1 MAGHVSR
8 FSQGLNGH
16 FIFSLGQLDTAINRQ
31 ARKHLLLARRPADQQ
46 PVNLSGLANSDQQV
60 TWRLVMVAIR
70 LEQVADNLEIF
81 AVERN
86 PGPDG
91 MPVTGG

>member
-1 MAGHVSR
+1 MAGHVTR

-16 FIFSLGQLDTAINRQ
+16 FIFSLGQLDTPINRQ
-31 ARKHLLLARRPADQQ
+31 ARKHLLLARRPADHQ
-46 PVNLSGLANSDQQV
+46 PVNLLGLANSDQQV
-60 TWRLVMVAIR
+60 TWRLVMVAVR
-70 LEQVADNLEIF
+70 LEQVADNLEIS

-86 PGPDG
+86 PRPDG